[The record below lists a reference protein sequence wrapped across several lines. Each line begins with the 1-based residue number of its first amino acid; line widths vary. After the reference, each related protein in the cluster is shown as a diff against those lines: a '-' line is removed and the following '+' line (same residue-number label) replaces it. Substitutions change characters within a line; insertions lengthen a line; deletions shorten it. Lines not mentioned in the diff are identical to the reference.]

1 MTISGFSFSKIFKA
15 YENTSPDSLDVSVS
29 LGVKKGFK
37 VWQSAEEF
45 QRLLAMQIEAMTA
58 FNVVRVDIE
67 IKSINT

>member
-1 MTISGFSFSKIFKA
+1 M
-15 YENTSPDSLDVSVS
+15 
-29 LGVKKGFK
+29 KKGFK